1 MNITPDDIE
10 EALRS
15 RGRFVQSEMRG
26 DMIMVGYM
34 LECEPINRWLSR
46 TQRKELWWVNSAP
59 PDAPEND
66 IRSWAGEVVFMDE
79 EISSPDTFFG
89 QLSLRLLRR
98 PAYESLKKS
107 FKSYIE
113 RSAGPDESG
122 DVAETSPE
130 SDEEMV
136 IEDLKAKIRSTQ
148 SLLNSL
154 EHSMPPGERSPTIQA
169 QIDYQKRQIAQLE
182 DELRSM
188 SKCRS
193 QLLGLLKQVNEVLH
207 SAHDKA
213 ELRFKVP
220 ETTLLF
226 VQKMLDT
233 VSEQYQTDRPD
244 QHVVSS
250 AIGAVSMVAERLSI
264 DFGAEAGKPDS
275 DPAGVL
281 GELARAIATFAPSIP
296 VRGVK

>member
-1 MNITPDDIE
+1 
-10 EALRS
+10 
-15 RGRFVQSEMRG
+15 
-26 DMIMVGYM
+26 
-34 LECEPINRWLSR
+34 
-46 TQRKELWWVNSAP
+46 
-59 PDAPEND
+59 
-66 IRSWAGEVVFMDE
+66 
-79 EISSPDTFFG
+79 
-89 QLSLRLLRR
+89 
-98 PAYESLKKS
+98 
-107 FKSYIE
+107 
-113 RSAGPDESG
+113 
-122 DVAETSPE
+122 
-130 SDEEMV
+130 
-136 IEDLKAKIRSTQ
+136 
-148 SLLNSL
+148 
-154 EHSMPPGERSPTIQA
+154 MPPGERSPTIQA